1 MEWNRGLT
9 LPVFVLGSGFHREML
24 RVLSL
29 LRKNVVSGT
38 KFYANGQ
45 SILFLYFAKNGINVL
60 IFPRRYVTID

>member
-1 MEWNRGLT
+1 MEWNRGFT

-24 RVLSL
+24 RRFVAPE
-29 LRKNVVSGT
+29 KNVVSGT